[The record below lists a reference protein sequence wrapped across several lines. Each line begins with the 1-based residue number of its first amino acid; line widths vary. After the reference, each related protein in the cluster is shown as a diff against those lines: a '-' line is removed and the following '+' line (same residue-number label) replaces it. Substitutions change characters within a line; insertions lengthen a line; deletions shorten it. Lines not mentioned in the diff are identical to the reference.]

1 MEETPIPSSGRKVWN
16 VFMELI
22 NRRPIRGAPIPFTE
36 IKAFCELTDI
46 ELTPLD
52 VNRLMAMD
60 RTFLDAIPRN
70 RD

>member
-1 MEETPIPSSGRKVWN
+1 
-16 VFMELI
+16 MELI
-22 NRRPIRGAPIPFTE
+22 NRRPAKGAPIPFSE
-36 IKAFCELTDI
+36 LKAFCELTGV

-60 RTFLDAIPRN
+60 RTFLDAIPRS